1 MAQHDWHLV
10 DAERDIYCRLIEVDG
25 ATRVEMHYPDGTI
38 NTMSWEDFNDWRAR
52 GGD

>member
-10 DAERDIYCRLIEVDG
+10 DAERDIYCRLSEVDG
-25 ATRVEMHYPDGTI
+25 TTRVEMRYPDGTI
-38 NTMSWEDFNDWRAR
+38 NTMSWEDFNEWRAR